1 MGLNDVLKS
10 VLGDEIYKEKGDSL
24 KKELAKE
31 MIPKAEFNDK
41 LDVIKGLESE
51 KKLLLEEKIQLEKSV
66 EESQNA
72 GKSDLEKLS
81 ANLKKLEEKLSQEA
95 ELRVKAEQTL
105 NDEKKT
111 SSLKQILSESKMKA
125 KYIEDYVSKFKD
137 VPEEELK
144 AKIEEFA
151 NDRKELFGDE
161 KVIGEKPKGSFEDNK
176 SAFYTKEQVAAMS
189 QTEVTANIDK
199 INDSMTKW

>member
-10 VLGDEIYKEKGDSL
+10 VLGDEIYKDKGDSL

-41 LDVIKGLESE
+41 LETIKGLESE
-51 KKLLLEEKIQLEKSV
+51 KKLLLEEKVQLEKSV

-72 GKSDLEKLS
+72 GKSDIEKLS
-81 ANLKKLEEKLSQEA
+81 LNLKKLEEKLTQES
-95 ELRVKAEQTL
+95 ELRAKAEQTL

-111 SSLKQILSESKMKA
+111 NSIKRKLKDADMLDEFLDDYAGTFRDTPDDKLDDAIKEFSEKK
-125 KYIEDYVSKFKD
+125 K
-137 VPEEELK
+137 
-144 AKIEEFA
+144 
-151 NDRKELFGDE
+151 RLFGEE
-161 KVIGEKPKGSFEDNK
+161 KVVGEKPKGSFEDNK
-176 SAFYTKEQVAAMS
+176 STFYTKEQVAAMS
-189 QTEVTANIDK
+189 QSEVTANIDK

>member
-10 VLGDEIYKEKGDSL
+10 VLGDEIYKDKGDSL

-41 LDVIKGLESE
+41 LETIKGLESE
-51 KKLLLEEKIQLEKSV
+51 KKLLLEEKVQLEKSV

-72 GKSDLEKLS
+72 GKSDIEKLS
-81 ANLKKLEEKLSQEA
+81 LNLKKLEEKLTQES
-95 ELRVKAEQTL
+95 ELRAKAEQTL

-111 SSLKQILSESKMKA
+111 NSLKQILGESKMKA
-125 KYIEDYVSKFKD
+125 KYIDDYVSKFKD
-137 VPEEELK
+137 VPDEELK

-161 KVIGEKPKGSFEDNK
+161 KLKGDDPKGSFDENK
-176 SAFYTKEQVAAMS
+176 SGFITKDEFEKMSDEQAADNF
-189 QTEVTANIDK
+189 EK
-199 INDSMTKW
+199 IQKSMEKW